1 MFVPIVAKI
10 SILFFVAVEI
20 SPLSV
25 VWKLL
30 AAHRGA
36 RKKRGNSSS
45 KAPHSQFSL
54 KILLFSEAVGSY
66 TSFSAGHQASHLSDH
81 PRNKNCPC
89 SAWCSLQ
96 DCSELQQTA
105 HPSILVR
112 AAETSHGQHWKT
124 PNPIPHQGTLPKTV
138 KRTPARSARGS
149 PSLSLNLYVLLPS
162 PAQPGNLS
170 NLPNR

>member
-66 TSFSAGHQASHLSDH
+66 TSFSAGRQVSHLSDH
-81 PRNKNCPC
+81 PRILPVQPGVLCRTALSYSKLPTP
-89 SAWCSLQ
+89 ASL
-96 DCSELQQTA
+96 SGQQK
-105 HPSILVR
+105 HP
-112 AAETSHGQHWKT
+112 HGQHWKT
-124 PNPIPHQGTLPKTV
+124 PNPTPHQGTLPKTV

-170 NLPNR
+170 NLPNL